1 MMIRGC
7 MCAAAIRYRD
17 RGLRQAQ
24 VLALAHST
32 AASACCSEPATPA
45 AAMVLA
51 VGVALLALAR
61 SAAAASAPATCHE
74 FPNQMVGA
82 GFLKYSPGNQS
93 TAGDCC
99 DACGKLPGC
108 AAWTWHTN
116 THCILKDNAKPQPGH
131 PKDVTSGLH
140 PGPTCTP
147 HQQPSMCPAGAPCP
161 DCGGALCPCNF
172 KPGGGITPPPK
183 PLTPACTPPNDHFKF
198 CDTSL
203 PVAQRVSALL
213 KHIPDATKPNLLT
226 ARGGHGLQNYSE
238 IGVPAYYWGTN
249 CLHSVGAGCIN
260 GRCPTNFPSGPSM
273 AATFDRSVRFRS
285 ILHRFVPFRCQDKL
299 WTSLVRQDK
308 TRQDKTRQY
317 NSVSLL

>member
-1 MMIRGC
+1 
-7 MCAAAIRYRD
+7 
-17 RGLRQAQ
+17 
-24 VLALAHST
+24 
-32 AASACCSEPATPA
+32 
-45 AAMVLA
+45 
-51 VGVALLALAR
+51 
-61 SAAAASAPATCHE
+61 
-74 FPNQMVGA
+74 
-82 GFLKYSPGNQS
+82 
-93 TAGDCC
+93 
-99 DACGKLPGC
+99 
-108 AAWTWHTN
+108 
-116 THCILKDNAKPQPGH
+116 
-131 PKDVTSGLH
+131 
-140 PGPTCTP
+140 
-147 HQQPSMCPAGAPCP
+147 MCPAGAPCP

-273 AATFDRSVRFRS
+273 AAPFDRSVRFRS
-285 ILHRFVPFRCQDKL
+285 ILYRFVPFRYQDKL

-308 TRQDKTRQY
+308 TRQDKTRQD
-317 NSVSLL
+317 NSVSLLCIDRWMDGWTGDGERFYCVGA